1 MRIENAGELSWV
13 GAEQV
18 QTALVCI
25 PCQGNQHPPHLDH
38 VEDVDELG
46 HIMWRMLLNSSMIMW
61 RMLLN
66 SGMIMLRMLLNTVR

>member
-1 MRIENAGELSWV
+1 MWMKFENISAGELSWV

-38 VEDVDELG
+38 VEDVVELEHDHVEDVVELG
-46 HIMWRMLLNSSMIMW
+46 HDHVEDVVEHGEMI
-61 RMLLN
+61 
-66 SGMIMLRMLLNTVR
+66 

>member
-1 MRIENAGELSWV
+1 MWMKIENISAGELSWV

-38 VEDVDELG
+38 VEDVVELELDHVEDVVELG
-46 HIMWRMLLNSSMIMW
+46 HIMWRMLLN
-61 RMLLN
+61 
-66 SGMIMLRMLLNTVR
+66 TVR